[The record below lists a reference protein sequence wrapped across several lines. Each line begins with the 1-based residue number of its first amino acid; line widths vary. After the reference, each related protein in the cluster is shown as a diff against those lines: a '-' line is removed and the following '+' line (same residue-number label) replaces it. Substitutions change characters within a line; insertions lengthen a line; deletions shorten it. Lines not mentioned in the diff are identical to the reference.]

1 MTLTA
6 SIGTGQAIE
15 GREAAIQATHQAL
28 DRLES
33 ANVSLGIVFAS
44 YEFPINSVLGGVA
57 SLLSNTPLWGIS
69 TTKPIDQ
76 NGAHSRSVVVAL
88 VSGSEIKA
96 HASWW
101 PTFSPVSPVDTQ
113 RLFPI
118 LPSKCPFF

>member
-69 TTKPIDQ
+69 TTF
-76 NGAHSRSVVVAL
+76 GC
-88 VSGSEIKA
+88 SGIGFWER
-96 HASWW
+96 
-101 PTFSPVSPVDTQ
+101 D
-113 RLFPI
+113 
-118 LPSKCPFF
+118 